1 MVFVKRLIVFLII
14 VIVLLIIG
22 YLLQLKS
29 SGRSVANSTSVI
41 ENSVEESGIVTRV
54 VDGDTIHVNIRGKD
68 ETIRLLGINTPEK
81 KKSYYFEARKF
92 LIDNIENKSVQLVV
106 DRDNVDKYRRRLRYI
121 FYENRLINVEI
132 VENGLATTFMLDS
145 LKYREKFINAEKFA
159 RTNEKGLWRKS
170 SDKCASC
177 IKLVLL
183 NETLDYFIIKNNC
196 DFYCNLNNWSV
207 KDDANHFFIISDL
220 NGFEE
225 RKYDSLEL
233 FKTEV
238 WNDNGDRFFM
248 RDSAGRLV
256 IFYEYV

>member
-1 MVFVKRLIVFLII
+1 M
-14 VIVLLIIG
+14 
-22 YLLQLKS
+22 
-29 SGRSVANSTSVI
+29 
-41 ENSVEESGIVTRV
+41 
-54 VDGDTIHVNIRGKD
+54 
-68 ETIRLLGINTPEK
+68 
-81 KKSYYFEARKF
+81 
-92 LIDNIENKSVQLVV
+92 
-106 DRDNVDKYRRRLRYI
+106 
-121 FYENRLINVEI
+121 
-132 VENGLATTFMLDS
+132 
-145 LKYREKFINAEKFA
+145 
-159 RTNEKGLWRKS
+159 
-170 SDKCASC
+170 
-177 IKLVLL
+177 L

-196 DFYCNLNNWSV
+196 DFYCNLNNWSA